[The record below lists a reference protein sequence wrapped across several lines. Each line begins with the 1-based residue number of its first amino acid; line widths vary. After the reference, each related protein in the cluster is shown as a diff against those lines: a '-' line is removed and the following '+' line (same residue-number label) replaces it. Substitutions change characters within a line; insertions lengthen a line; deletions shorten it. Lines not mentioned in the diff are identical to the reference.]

1 VCVCVCADQCSVR
14 HFSCKLDCA
23 LFYSTSKHAGGALQ
37 EAYGVT
43 ACMRGADVNVRV
55 DVVGPMIVIATQLN
69 EAELSRRHKQVRTT
83 NLITTLKQLSLHI
96 SFLCVFDQSR
106 A

>member
-1 VCVCVCADQCSVR
+1 
-14 HFSCKLDCA
+14 
-23 LFYSTSKHAGGALQ
+23 
-37 EAYGVT
+37 
-43 ACMRGADVNVRV
+43 MRGADVNVRV

-83 NLITTLKQLSLHI
+83 NLITTSKQLSLHI

-106 A
+106 AELLFLLTAQKALEVQVVQGGCVLCGDAALLCMHTV